1 MLKITLKKSVI
12 GYNKKQGATAK
23 ALGLGKVGSSVV
35 QPDNDCIMG
44 MIRKIPHLLEVEQLQ
59 DPGEVKE

>member
-23 ALGLGKVGSSVV
+23 ALGLGKIGSTVI
-35 QPDNDCIMG
+35 QPENDCVMG

-59 DPGEVKE
+59 DSGEAKE